1 MDCEGNI
8 NVIQQTSSV
17 RDVTAIT
24 SIVEIINRVLL
35 RNNKA
40 EGHDIV
46 QRDPSEACPVRQSE
60 RYSNFPIIRI

>member
-1 MDCEGNI
+1 MTPLRSWIKTQAGRERRNI

-24 SIVEIINRVLL
+24 LIVEIINGVLL

-46 QRDPSEACPVRQSE
+46 QRDPSET
-60 RYSNFPIIRI
+60 

>member
-1 MDCEGNI
+1 M
-8 NVIQQTSSV
+8 IQQTSSV

-24 SIVEIINRVLL
+24 LIVEIINRVLL

-46 QRDPSEACPVRQSE
+46 QRDPSET
-60 RYSNFPIIRI
+60 